1 MSDLNKIIL
10 YLPNEQIVAYHFA
23 DEEGEYIKTEM
34 GYKFK
39 NLTTLMDAY
48 KNYKQKSKNLRE
60 KKPKLKKKEI
70 NVSIYEYE
78 KPHYVSL
85 QKRKHDYEQEKR
97 EQDIDPIME
106 HATKVITREKAIK
119 ALNNNDDNVMNALM
133 DIIYNY
139 H

>member
-34 GYKFK
+34 GYKF
-39 NLTTLMDAY
+39 
-48 KNYKQKSKNLRE
+48 KNLRE

-97 EQDIDPIME
+97 EQDIDTIME

-139 H
+139 Y

>member
-39 NLTTLMDAY
+39 NLTTLIDAY

-97 EQDIDPIME
+97 EQDIDTIME

-139 H
+139 Y

>member
-97 EQDIDPIME
+97 EQDIDTIME

-139 H
+139 Y

>member
-1 MSDLNKIIL
+1 
-10 YLPNEQIVAYHFA
+10 
-23 DEEGEYIKTEM
+23 
-34 GYKFK
+34 
-39 NLTTLMDAY
+39 MDAY

-97 EQDIDPIME
+97 EQDIDTIME

-139 H
+139 Y